1 MHARLTAGFQES
13 YPYAGIMIG
22 RTNALLVEVQPCSD
36 PLVGHSEKGFGL
48 AFRKVCQGP
57 EGQRH
62 YDLISLTVCASAVR
76 NSFAL
81 GARALPRS
89 DTGRGWRRWRNVGRV
104 WRGCGGFRPL
114 PASTWAKLAPAR
126 RLVLP
131 GWLSGVARALA
142 AGIGRQVKARPKP
155 SSELPDKIAHPDLQG
170 VGDDLKG
177 IERHALASILQPVEM
192 NAIQAGEFGK
202 LILRDPF
209 LRAQP
214 PDSFPNCPVDVLQP
228 LRLRVYASRKHPA

>member
-1 MHARLTAGFQES
+1 M
-13 YPYAGIMIG
+13 
-22 RTNALLVEVQPCSD
+22 
-36 PLVGHSEKGFGL
+36 
-48 AFRKVCQGP
+48 
-57 EGQRH
+57 
-62 YDLISLTVCASAVR
+62 
-76 NSFAL
+76 
-81 GARALPRS
+81 
-89 DTGRGWRRWRNVGRV
+89 GRV

-177 IERHALASILQPVEM
+177 IERALASILQPVEM